1 MSERV
6 TWEVCLRCGG
16 QAAVGWAE
24 VLPVAGARAEYR
36 PIEFDCHAGCQVG
49 REELARAYRLLPDD
63 PSS

>member
-16 QAAVGWAE
+16 QAAVGWVAI
-24 VLPVAGARAEYR
+24 LPADGALSGYR

-49 REELARAYRLLPDD
+49 LEELAGAYRLLLDD